1 MFVHNFNQTLKHL
14 PTIDDGHEAF
24 MVHITNR
31 EAVLTPATEF
41 LAHVRRQQAE
51 STTPTMPASI
61 FMVAFAIVRFP
72 IELLRT
78 PEQPLEMTLLNKAN
92 ALMGAVAE
100 VIQQDD
106 ANHASD
112 VPEATALHFTAAA
125 EEYHAAFS
133 EWRRVDE
140 ERMRVMLQAAMAAA
154 SVALG
159 DEEGGLVASEA

>member
-24 MVHITNR
+24 MVHIADKD
-31 EAVLTPATEF
+31 AVLTPATEF
-41 LAHVRRQQAE
+41 LTHMSRQQTDSA
-51 STTPTMPASI
+51 TPTMPARL
-61 FMVAFAIVRFP
+61 FMVAFAIARFP
-72 IELLRT
+72 VELLST

-106 ANHASD
+106 ANHSSSI
-112 VPEATALHFTAAA
+112 PKATALHFIAAA
-125 EEYHAAFS
+125 EEYRVAFA
-133 EWRRVDE
+133 EWRRVEE
-140 ERMRVMLQAAMAAA
+140 ERMRVALQAAVAAA

>member
-1 MFVHNFNQTLKHL
+1 MFVHNFNHVLRWL
-14 PTIDDGHEAF
+14 PTPEDGHEAF
-24 MVHITNR
+24 MVHIADK

-41 LAHVRRQQAE
+41 LTHMRRQQAE
-51 STTPTMPASI
+51 STAPTMTARL

-92 ALMGAVAE
+92 ALMGAVAD

-125 EEYHAAFS
+125 EEYHAAFA

-140 ERMRVMLQAAMAAA
+140 ERIRVTLQAAVAAA